1 MKKSKLKKQVKILII
16 LIILVLLIIL
26 LNLIITR
33 TKSTPLPIIDDATT
47 STKVTTTKEIEK
59 PKEVKLT
66 LVGDLLFEQPF
77 YNAVDKGYDKNI
89 YFNRIKS
96 YFQDDD
102 LSIGNMEVVIGNDK
116 IKPSGTGFNFCAPE
130 YIGDLVN
137 TLDFQVLSTANN
149 HAYDRDFEGIKSSI
163 DYFKNKT
170 NIKTVG
176 TNYNGIDED
185 LIIEKNGIKFGIM
198 AYTYGTNQKPSNEYR
213 KYINYFRNIDTK
225 TVTNENKE
233 KIKNKINSLKEKA
246 DVLIAIMHWGKEFQY
261 TTTKE
266 QRDMAKFLNEEGID
280 IILGSH
286 SHCIE
291 PIEELVSSTNHKTLV
306 YYSMGNFVSADDD
319 ISRTPKGQETFDNA
333 YQVGLLSTLK
343 VTKNKNTIEISDI
356 KTTPIV
362 NYFDKKMN
370 NFELIPFSEYS
381 EEYEKNHYRYSYGLT
396 NKFITDM
403 YETVIDKKY
412 RQ

>member
-33 TKSTPLPIIDDATT
+33 TKSTPLPIIDDATK
-47 STKVTTTKEIEK
+47 STTVTTTKEIEK

-233 KIKNKINSLKEKA
+233 NIKNKINSLKEKA

-396 NKFITDM
+396 SKFITDM

>member
-1 MKKSKLKKQVKILII
+1 MKKNKLKKQVKILII
-16 LIILVLLIIL
+16 LIIIVLLIIL
-26 LNLIITR
+26 LNLVITR

-47 STKVTTTKEIEK
+47 STTVTTTKKIEK
-59 PKEVKLT
+59 PKEVKIT

-89 YFNRIKS
+89 YFNRVKS
-96 YFQDDD
+96 YFQNDD

-149 HAYDRDFEGIKSSI
+149 HAYDRNFDGIKSSI

-176 TNYNGIDED
+176 TNYDGIDED
-185 LIIEKNGIKFGIM
+185 LIIERNGIKFGIM
-198 AYTYGTNQKPSNEYR
+198 AYTYGTNQKPSTEYR

-225 TVTNENKE
+225 TVTNEDKE
-233 KIKNKINSLKEKA
+233 KLKNKINNLKEKA
-246 DVLIAIMHWGKEFQY
+246 DVLIAIMHWGIEFQY

-343 VTKNKNTIEISDI
+343 VTKDKDSIEISDI

-370 NFELIPFSEYS
+370 NFELIPFSDYT

-396 NKFITDM
+396 NKFITNM
-403 YETVIDKKY
+403 YESVIDKKY

>member
-33 TKSTPLPIIDDATT
+33 TKSTPLPIIDDATK
-47 STKVTTTKEIEK
+47 STTVTTTKEIEK

-66 LVGDLLFEQPF
+66 LVGDLLFEQLF

-149 HAYDRDFEGIKSSI
+149 HAYDRDFDGIKSSI

-198 AYTYGTNQKPSNEYR
+198 AYTYGTNQKPSNENR

-233 KIKNKINSLKEKA
+233 NIKNKINSLKEKA

>member
-33 TKSTPLPIIDDATT
+33 TKSTPLPIIDDATK
-47 STKVTTTKEIEK
+47 STTVTTTKEIEK

-66 LVGDLLFEQPF
+66 LVGDLLFEQLF

-149 HAYDRDFEGIKSSI
+149 HAYDRDFDGIKSSI

-198 AYTYGTNQKPSNEYR
+198 AYTYGTNQKPSNENR

-233 KIKNKINSLKEKA
+233 NIKNKINSLKEKA

-396 NKFITDM
+396 SKFITDM

-412 RQ
+412 R

>member
-33 TKSTPLPIIDDATT
+33 TKSTPLPIIDDATK
-47 STKVTTTKEIEK
+47 STTVTTTKEIEK

-77 YNAVDKGYDKNI
+77 YNAVDKGYDKTI

-198 AYTYGTNQKPSNEYR
+198 AYTYGTNQKPSNENR

-233 KIKNKINSLKEKA
+233 NIKNKINSLKEKA

-396 NKFITDM
+396 SKFITDM

-412 RQ
+412 R

>member
-47 STKVTTTKEIEK
+47 STTVTTTKEIEK

-163 DYFKNKT
+163 DYFKNRT

-225 TVTNENKE
+225 TITNENKE
-233 KIKNKINSLKEKA
+233 NIKNKINSLKEKA

-266 QRDMAKFLNEEGID
+266 QRNMAKFLNEEGID

>member
-33 TKSTPLPIIDDATT
+33 TKSTPLPIIDDATK
-47 STKVTTTKEIEK
+47 STTVTTTKEIEK

-66 LVGDLLFEQPF
+66 LVGDLLFEQLF

-198 AYTYGTNQKPSNEYR
+198 AYTYGTNQKPSNENR

-233 KIKNKINSLKEKA
+233 NIKNKINSLKEKA

-412 RQ
+412 R